1 MNKVSQILIGIVLF
15 FLTITA
21 KAQDNPSGYLVEKC
35 SNSIT
40 STLNGGSN
48 SPLTIERK
56 NGQLEGDLEIKEE
69 LNMFTDIE
77 ENDIID
83 YLLAYGC
90 DIYLFLGII
99 NANTD
104 MK

>member
-1 MNKVSQILIGIVLF
+1 MGIVLF
-15 FLTITA
+15 LLTITA
-21 KAQDNPSGYLVEKC
+21 KAQ
-35 SNSIT
+35 
-40 STLNGGSN
+40 N
-48 SPLTIERK
+48 SPSDYDLGKYRNAITNTPNDTCNSALTLESK
-56 NGQLEGDLEIKEE
+56 KGQLKGDLELKEE
-69 LNMFTDIE
+69 LYMYMGIA

-99 NANTD
+99 DTNTN

>member
-1 MNKVSQILIGIVLF
+1 MGVVLF
-15 FLTITA
+15 LLTITA
-21 KAQDNPSGYLVEKC
+21 KAQDNPSDYFFEKC
-35 SNSIT
+35 SNSIIG
-40 STLNGGSN
+40 TLNGGSN
-48 SPLTIERK
+48 SLLTIEPK
-56 NGQLEGDLEIKEE
+56 KSQLDGSLEIKEE
-69 LNMFTDIE
+69 LNMFTGIE

-83 YLLAYGC
+83 YLIAYGC